1 MREARGRASSIQ
13 NPSQKELSVAHEA
26 VCRLG
31 HHVPSLSDPL
41 TAFACSLVRLF
52 AWFARR
58 LCLLLQVDGERVL
71 AAKVS
76 YLLSEL
82 LVKHPNMKLVVVR
95 EVEQLMFRPKVS
107 PRAQYVPL
115 RFEERKA
122 GLRLGRQGWEGW

>member
-1 MREARGRASSIQ
+1 MKLCAAWVIMSPG
-13 NPSQKELSVAHEA
+13 
-26 VCRLG
+26 
-31 HHVPSLSDPL
+31 LSDPL